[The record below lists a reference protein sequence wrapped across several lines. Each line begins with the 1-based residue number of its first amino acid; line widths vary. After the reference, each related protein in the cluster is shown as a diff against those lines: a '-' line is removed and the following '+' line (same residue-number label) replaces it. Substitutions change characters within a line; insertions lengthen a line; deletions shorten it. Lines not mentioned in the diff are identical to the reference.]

1 MSRLETDRHGVPQF
15 SGDPEMF
22 EEYQER
28 AWDLWHGREGQESLQ
43 LATAVHLRAGLSGA
57 RL

>member
-1 MSRLETDRHGVPQF
+1 
-15 SGDPEMF
+15 MF

-28 AWDLWHGREGQESLQ
+28 AWDLWHGREGQDSLQ

-57 RL
+57 AYGKIEDKG